1 MSAMNFECQ
10 GSQLLLDFTLGEGKT
25 YFPFK
30 LITELS
36 GCVLYGLVNVKTM
49 MSLGSFQFGLT
60 VWSMYVEP
68 DFGREE
74 ANFNEL

>member
-10 GSQLLLDFTLGEGKT
+10 GSQLLLDFTFGEGKSCL
-25 YFPFK
+25 PFK

-36 GCVLYGLVNVKTM
+36 GCVLYGPANVKTM
-49 MSLGSFQFGLT
+49 MSLGGVQFGLT
-60 VWSMYVEP
+60 VWSVHVEP

-74 ANFNEL
+74 ANVNGL